1 MILALVKLKFGTP
14 TAKKKDNLGN
24 MMRIKLII
32 MICACFMASILPGF
46 AQDTLQID
54 KEMNEALEN
63 IIAKPLPG
71 ISVAIAGRDGLVW
84 SGSAGFSSIED
95 RLTVSQNHLFGI
107 GDISNQFVGAVILQ
121 MAADGIVDLNDTP
134 LSILGETVA
143 NIENADKATIYQLLN
158 HTSGIYSWG
167 EDEDWARRG
176 RGVQMN
182 PKYSW
187 RKDEVLQYISR
198 DSHAAT
204 HAPGESYAYSKSN
217 YTILGLIVEKLTGG
231 LLEDEVRERILV
243 PLNLTNTYYDS
254 YEVPLNDNRV
264 GSYHLGTDPFI
275 SNVGINAKFD
285 FEEGRL
291 INTSGASLSS
301 EGLAGGIISTPRDLA
316 LFTIALKEGDLID
329 IKSLAAMDQNAIHSD
344 ILGFTADIR
353 WLEDEELVITSLVN
367 LGAVNT
373 GENELSNYLN
383 SYFDKILIPIAKKY
397 AK

>member
-1 MILALVKLKFGTP
+1 
-14 TAKKKDNLGN
+14 
-24 MMRIKLII
+24 MRINLIM
-32 MICACFMASILPGF
+32 MICACFMASIMPIS

-54 KEMNEALEN
+54 KQMNEALEN
-63 IIAKPLPG
+63 IVAKPLPG
-71 ISVAIAGRDGLVW
+71 ISVAVASRDGLLW

-107 GDISNQFVGAVILQ
+107 GDISNQFVGTVILQ

-134 LSILGETVA
+134 LSILGDVVA
-143 NIENADKATIYQLLN
+143 NIENADKASLYQLLN
-158 HTSGIYSWG
+158 HTSGIYSWDK
-167 EDEDWARRG
+167 DEDWARRG

-187 RKDEVLQYISR
+187 RKDEVLKYISR
-198 DSHAAT
+198 DAHAAT

-217 YTILGLIVEKLTGG
+217 YTILGLIIEKITGG

-243 PLNLTNTYYDS
+243 PLNLTNTFYDS
-254 YEVPLNDNRV
+254 YEVLPFDNMV
-264 GSYHLGTDPFI
+264 GSYHLATDPFI
-275 SNVGINAKFD
+275 SNVGINAKFN
-285 FEEGRL
+285 FGEGRL
-291 INTSGASLSS
+291 IKTSGASLSS

-316 LFTIALKEGDLID
+316 LFTIALKGGKLID
-329 IKSLAAMDQNAIHSD
+329 IKSLTAMEENSIHSD

-353 WLEDEELVITSLVN
+353 WLEDEELVITSFVN
-367 LGAVNT
+367 LGVVNS